1 MGQPSGGLLTG
12 CVFSAG
18 EAGSGTVQWG
28 RRVAAW
34 AGDCGN
40 GGVDNWARG
49 TKGNRAARARVA
61 GTGRRGGE
69 RGEERGGREVAEAEG
84 GRVLGAAGTVVG
96 CVLQLG
102 HAELTPGSRSGA
114 GGPST
119 CYKEPGARCV
129 RRYNCRAASRG
140 ETAVRE
146 ASAGP

>member
-49 TKGNRAARARVA
+49 TKGNRAARARGLQGRVGEA
-61 GTGRRGGE
+61 ESGERRGEDE
-69 RGEERGGREVAEAEG
+69 R
-84 GRVLGAAGTVVG
+84 
-96 CVLQLG
+96 
-102 HAELTPGSRSGA
+102 
-114 GGPST
+114 
-119 CYKEPGARCV
+119 
-129 RRYNCRAASRG
+129 
-140 ETAVRE
+140 
-146 ASAGP
+146 